1 MSIEKLRPSF
11 TFTEDR
17 LRELQQVVPEAFAD
31 GKINWDTLREALGDH
46 LEDEEQEHFG
56 LTWPGKREARRLAA
70 MPSKGTL
77 VPVPGEG
84 VNEENTHNI
93 FIEGDNL
100 EVLKLLQ
107 KSYAGRVKMIYI
119 DPPYNTGNDYVYPDD
134 YSEPLETYLKR
145 INSADDEGKILTTNT
160 KASGRFHSNWLNF
173 MYPRLLLAKKLLQ
186 NDGVIFVS
194 IDDTEVHN
202 LRLIMEEVF
211 GEENFV
217 ADIIWQKKFARQN
230 DATYFSTMHDH
241 ILCFAKIS
249 INVDIEKGWKLN
261 LLPRTDETNAGYAN
275 IDNDPRGP
283 WTSVVLSAKSGT
295 EKLRYKIKTP
305 GGRECMPP
313 EGRYWSV
320 TQDKFNDLVNDNRI
334 WFGSNGNGIPRLKT
348 FLSEVQSGLRPNTI
362 WFHEEVSHNQAA
374 RQYLKKLFNGKA
386 VFDSPKPVELLLQMI
401 TLASSKR
408 DDIYLDFFAGSGT
421 LAEAVF
427 EKNLSD
433 NGKRKFILVQLPE
446 PINDEKYANI
456 AEICKD
462 RIRRVISKLK
472 TKPFE
477 DIDLGF
483 TAYKL
488 EQSNYQNWQSFE
500 QKDTNQLE
508 MQFSKVESPLVF
520 GWSKINLFTEILIL
534 QGFPLDSLIKALP
547 AFHENTI
554 QEVTHE
560 FCAHKLYIC
569 LDEKI
574 TDTTVEALSIRPED
588 IFVCLDTALT
598 DEAKLRLSDRCQ
610 LKVI

>member
-1 MSIEKLRPSF
+1 
-11 TFTEDR
+11 
-17 LRELQQVVPEAFAD
+17 
-31 GKINWDTLREALGDH
+31 
-46 LEDEEQEHFG
+46 
-56 LTWPGKREARRLAA
+56 
-70 MPSKGTL
+70 
-77 VPVPGEG
+77 
-84 VNEENTHNI
+84 
-93 FIEGDNL
+93 
-100 EVLKLLQ
+100 
-107 KSYAGRVKMIYI
+107 
-119 DPPYNTGNDYVYPDD
+119 
-134 YSEPLETYLKR
+134 
-145 INSADDEGKILTTNT
+145 
-160 KASGRFHSNWLNF
+160 
-173 MYPRLLLAKKLLQ
+173 
-186 NDGVIFVS
+186 
-194 IDDTEVHN
+194 
-202 LRLIMEEVF
+202 
-211 GEENFV
+211 
-217 ADIIWQKKFARQN
+217 
-230 DATYFSTMHDH
+230 
-241 ILCFAKIS
+241 
-249 INVDIEKGWKLN
+249 
-261 LLPRTDETNAGYAN
+261 
-275 IDNDPRGP
+275 
-283 WTSVVLSAKSGT
+283 
-295 EKLRYKIKTP
+295 
-305 GGRECMPP
+305 MPP